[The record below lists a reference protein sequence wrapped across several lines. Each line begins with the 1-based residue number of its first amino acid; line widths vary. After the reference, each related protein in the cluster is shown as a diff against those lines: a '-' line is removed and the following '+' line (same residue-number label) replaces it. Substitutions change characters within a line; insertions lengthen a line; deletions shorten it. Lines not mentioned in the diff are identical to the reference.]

1 MKEKLTGF
9 TESTKAFFAKMNKKT
24 RIGLGVTLGLIVLS
38 AIVIALV
45 LENKPYTVLF
55 TGLTAD
61 ESSSIMTYLEEN
73 GAVDYRLENNDTI
86 LVPKDQEAKLKA
98 KLLMDGYPKSGFA
111 YSTYLDNVSSLATD
125 ADRQTAFLFD
135 LQDRMSAVIRCLDG
149 VKNAWV
155 TIAQGEDQR
164 YVLDRNT
171 VVDATASV
179 LVEMQGAQTLTKQ
192 QATAIRNLVARGV
205 KGLTIENI
213 TISDTVGNTYT
224 GDEGSGV
231 SSDASQLKLQLEEQV
246 NNKVRTNVMQVLTPF
261 FGENNVRV
269 SVNST
274 VDVSHSVGNSTTYT
288 EPEWA
293 ADGSTE
299 GKGIIGSR
307 IYENIITR
315 GGDKAAGG
323 VAGTENNSDL
333 NTYVEDQTNPD
344 GTETSISTSGQVDY
358 NVNTKQEQVERTAGV
373 VSDLSIS
380 VSLNSAVTGPV
391 DVANLTAH
399 VARAAGIE
407 AGGET
412 SKISIL
418 TLPFYEEE
426 TPGILPSTSLLPE
439 NAIYIAAIAGGAVFL
454 LLLLLAILGRR
465 KKRKNKKTLQP
476 QPAVYEPVQ
485 PVAEGAD
492 ITNMRSEKSMELRR
506 DVREFANNNPEIAAQ
521 MVKGWLKGEEENG

>member
-9 TESTKAFFAKMNKKT
+9 TESTKAFFAKMSKKT
-24 RIGLGVTLGLIVLS
+24 RMGLAITLGLIVVS
-38 AIVIALV
+38 AVVIALV

-61 ESSSIMTYLEEN
+61 ESASIMSYLEEN

-86 LVPKDQEAKLKA
+86 LVPKDQEANLKA
-98 KLLMDGYPKSGFA
+98 KLLMNGYPKSGFA
-111 YSTYLDNVSSLATD
+111 YSTYLDNVSTLATD

-164 YVLDRNT
+164 YVLDRNA

-205 KGLTIENI
+205 KGLAIDNI
-213 TISDTVGNTYT
+213 TISDTMGNTYT
-224 GDEGSGV
+224 GEDGGGA
-231 SSDASQLKLQLEEQV
+231 SSDASELKLQLEEQV
-246 NNKVRTNVMQVLTPF
+246 NNKVRANVMQVLTPF

-274 VDVSHSVGNSTTYT
+274 VDVSRSVGNSTTYT

-293 ADGSTE
+293 ADGSTG

-307 IYENIITR
+307 VYENVITR
-315 GGDKAAGG
+315 GEDTAAGG

-333 NTYVEDQTNPD
+333 NTYVENQAAPN

-380 VSLNSAVTGPV
+380 VSINSAATGPV

-399 VARAAGIE
+399 VAHAAGIT
-407 AGGET
+407 AGGEAD
-412 SKISIL
+412 KISIL

-426 TPGILPSTSLLPE
+426 TPGILPSTSVLPE

-454 LLLLLAILGRR
+454 LMLLFVILGRR
-465 KKRKNKKTLQP
+465 KKRKNKKAAPVQP
-476 QPAVYEPVQ
+476 IFQQPLQ

-492 ITNMRSEKSMELRR
+492 ITNLRSEKSMELRR

-521 MVKGWLKGEEENG
+521 MVKGWLKGEEDNG

>member
-9 TESTKAFFAKMNKKT
+9 TESIKAFFAKMSKKT
-24 RIGLGVTLGLIVLS
+24 RIGLAITLGLIVVS
-38 AIVIALV
+38 AVVIALV
-45 LENKPYTVLF
+45 LENKPYSVLF

-61 ESSSIMTYLEEN
+61 ESSSIMKYLEEN

-86 LVPKDQEAKLKA
+86 LVPKDQEAQLKA
-98 KLLMDGYPKSGFA
+98 KLLMNGYPKSGFA

-179 LVEMQGAQTLTKQ
+179 LVEMQGTQTLTKQ

-205 KGLTIENI
+205 KGLAIENI
-213 TISDTVGNTYT
+213 TISDTLGNTYS
-224 GDEGSGV
+224 GDDASGA

-246 NNKVRTNVMQVLTPF
+246 NNKVRTNVMQVLAPF
-261 FGENNVRV
+261 FGEDNVRV

-274 VDVSHSVGNSTTYT
+274 VDVNRTVGSSTTYT

-293 ADGSTE
+293 ADGSTG

-307 IYENIITR
+307 VYENIITR
-315 GGDKAAGG
+315 GEDSAAGG

-333 NTYVEDQTNPD
+333 NTYVEDQANPD
-344 GTETSISTSGQVDY
+344 GKETSISTSGQVDY

-380 VSLNSAVTGPV
+380 VSINSAATGPV
-391 DVANLTAH
+391 DIANLTAH
-399 VARAAGIE
+399 VARAAGIQT
-407 AGGET
+407 GGE
-412 SKISIL
+412 SEKISIL
-418 TLPFYEEE
+418 TLPFYEAN
-426 TPGILPSTSLLPE
+426 TPGLLPSNPILPE
-439 NAIYIAAIAGGAVFL
+439 NAIYIAAVAGGAIFL
-454 LLLLLAILGRR
+454 LLLLLLILRRR
-465 KKRKNKKTLQP
+465 KKRKKTALP
-476 QPAVYEPVQ
+476 QPVAYPEVA

-492 ITNMRSEKSMELRR
+492 ITNIRSEKSMELRR
-506 DVREFANNNPEIAAQ
+506 DVRDFANNNPEIAAQ